1 MPSVSPVLLDTQK
14 NREKREGRGEM
25 GRIKE
30 KRNEKEVKQEREEK
44 EEEGKKRSS
53 WKEGSNISSVY
64 N

>member
-1 MPSVSPVLLDTQK
+1 
-14 NREKREGRGEM
+14 M

-64 N
+64 NWFVKLHVFLFFILYRLYK